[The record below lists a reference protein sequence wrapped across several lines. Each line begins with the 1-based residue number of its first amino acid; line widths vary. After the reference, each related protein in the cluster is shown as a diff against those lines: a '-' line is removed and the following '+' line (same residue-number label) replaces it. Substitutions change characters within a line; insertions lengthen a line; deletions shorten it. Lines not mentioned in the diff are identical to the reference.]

1 MEEKIRLQSK
11 DGKEYE
17 ISKKAAEL
25 SDLLRGTMSDYPN
38 ETSIPLPEIDEK
50 TIDKVLDYLT
60 HFNGISPPEIE
71 KPLKN
76 CELKDAT
83 DEWSV
88 NFVDKIT
95 MEELVNLTVAG
106 NFMGIN
112 SLLDLCCAK
121 IASMCKDKTEEEI
134 FKVFNITETLTVEEK
149 DKIKADN
156 KWIEENI

>member
-1 MEEKIRLQSK
+1 MEEEIRLQSK

-25 SDLLRGTMSDYPN
+25 SDLLKGAMNDYPN
-38 ETSIPLPEIDEK
+38 ETSIPLPELDEK

-121 IASMCKDKTEEEI
+121 ISSLCKDKNEEEI
-134 FKVFNITETLTVEEK
+134 FKTFNITETFTEEEK
-149 DKIKADN
+149 QMIRKEN
-156 KWIEENI
+156 QWIEDNI

>member
-121 IASMCKDKTEEEI
+121 IASMCKDKSEDDI
-134 FKVFNITETLTVEEK
+134 LKSFGITERFTDEDRK
-149 DKIKADN
+149 KIKEEN
-156 KWIEENI
+156 KWIDENL

>member
-25 SDLLRGTMSDYPN
+25 SDLLKGTMNDYPN
-38 ETSIPLPEIDEK
+38 EASIPLPDIDEK

-134 FKVFNITETLTVEEK
+134 FKVFNITETFTEEEK
-149 DKIKADN
+149 ITIRNDN
-156 KWIEENI
+156 AWIEGNI